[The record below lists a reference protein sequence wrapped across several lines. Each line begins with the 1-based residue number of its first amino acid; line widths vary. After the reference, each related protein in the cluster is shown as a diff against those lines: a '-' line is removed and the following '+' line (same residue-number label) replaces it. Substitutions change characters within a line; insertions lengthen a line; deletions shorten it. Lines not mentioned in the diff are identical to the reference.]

1 MKTRL
6 FPLCVF
12 LFLGA
17 PLIAADAAGRANL
30 TILDAI
36 AVENLRLRTAVAEPG
51 DFEETV
57 FALGRIDVYPG
68 RRAVVSSRI
77 PGRALEVNVKL
88 DHPVRQGEVAVV
100 VESRQ
105 FGEPPPVVRL
115 SAPISG
121 LVSATYVVPGQ
132 PVDPDKPLAEIVDLS
147 EVYAL
152 ARVPEH
158 LAGRL
163 KPGQLARISAP
174 AVGDTVFEAE
184 LEHLGVLADPESGTV
199 EAAFHVRNPGLR
211 LRPGMRAEFSIVTD
225 RHTGVTTVPR
235 SALQGDAAQ
244 RFVYVKDFDLPH
256 AFLRTPVVVGRSND
270 RFVEIVRGLLPA
282 DEVVTEGAYSLAFAG
297 AGSVSLKAALD
308 AAHGH
313 AHAEDG
319 SELPA
324 GAARPAGAAAGHGH
338 SHGHDH
344 GHGDEH
350 PERPW
355 QILSGV
361 LFLALLAVGFR
372 RPRGAPPAQP

>member
-1 MKTRL
+1 MKTR
-6 FPLCVF
+6 FYPFCV
-12 LFLGA
+12 LLLLGA
-17 PLIAADAAGRANL
+17 PLGAADAARNANL
-30 TILDAI
+30 VILDAT

-77 PGRALEVNVKL
+77 PGRALEVNLKL
-88 DHPVRQGEVAVV
+88 DHPVRQGDVAVV

-105 FGEPPPVVRL
+105 FGEPPPAVQV

-121 LVSATYVVPGQ
+121 IVSATFVVPGQ
-132 PVDPDKPLAEIVDLS
+132 PVDPDKPLAEIIDLT

-158 LAGRL
+158 LAARL

-174 AVGDTVFEAE
+174 AVADTVFEAD
-184 LEHLGVLADPESGTV
+184 LEHLGALADPASGTV

-211 LRPGMRAEFSIVTD
+211 LRPGMRAEFSIVTE
-225 RHTGVTTVPR
+225 RHTGVTSVPR
-235 SALQGDAAQ
+235 SALQGDATN

-256 AFLRTPVVVGRSND
+256 AFLKTPVVVGRSND

-319 SELPA
+319 SELKPGEAKPA
-324 GAARPAGAAAGHGH
+324 VAAAGHD
-338 SHGHDH
+338 HGHAHD
-344 GHGDEH
+344 HGDEH

-355 QILSGV
+355 QILSAV